1 MKTFRTIILLLL
13 LVSFP
18 LIVSA
23 QQSERVNGK
32 IMLSDKA
39 PVKNAL
45 LRLVNT
51 PYQAKTNNLGEYYFE
66 NVPAGDYTLQV
77 VLNDIELTREPIRIE
92 KDVYEIPVIYTAVE
106 NNVIEGITVYA
117 FSRNKFLDKDS
128 TSISKMP
135 LKNLENPQMYTS
147 INQQILKE
155 QLVYDVSDAL
165 KNVPGIV
172 KMQGSPG
179 RAGDGS
185 FYYNLRGFPTR
196 VSMVD
201 GVPATTNSEID
212 PADIERIDVIKGP
225 SGTLYGGAVTSFGG
239 LINVVTKKPKD
250 YFGGEVSYLLG
261 SYNLNRVTADVY
273 GPITDSR
280 KTLFRLNAAYQ
291 YQNGFRDSEF
301 RKSMFVAPTFSYQ
314 VNDRLKFNLGA
325 QIYTYEGTNTPIIFL
340 PRNRQFTS
348 RTPDELG
355 FDWKKSYSNNDMTLK
370 APSINVKAEV
380 NYKISDNWSSQT
392 LISRNYRKTEGLY
405 QYQFMRGNT
414 DNLLE
419 RNVQWQNSEGAS
431 TSIQQNF
438 NGEFK
443 IGNIKNKV
451 LVGLDYLNQSL
462 NNNNSPIV
470 VFDQI
475 DGKNL
480 TAPVQVQTPGSPPV
494 TITGTYGGI
503 SKDLALKKIQEFT
516 DAAIKLN
523 KSPMIR
529 NTAMSNVYGA
539 YVSDA
544 VYITDRLIT
553 LLSLRFD
560 HYESKGQL
568 NLNNNT
574 RTGDFNQNAW
584 SPKVGLLYQVFKDR
598 LSAYANYMNGFSY
611 TAPVTQPLP
620 DYSGV
625 LKPQMA
631 KQWEVGVKGNLW
643 RNKVNFTVGYYD
655 ILVDNMPQEI
665 VVNRDG
671 TDYRITTQDGEQK
684 SKGIE
689 IETIL
694 NPIQGL
700 NIMAGY
706 TYNDSKFV
714 RSAAATEG
722 RRPSTAGPANIF
734 NSWIS
739 YILPIN
745 GLQGLGVGFGVNRV
759 GQQITVDNAATGQ
772 FIFPAYTLVNAS
784 ISLEKEK
791 YRLGFKMNNL
801 GNAQY
806 FSGQGVVV
814 AQMPRNFVAE
824 VSLKF

>member
-1 MKTFRTIILLLL
+1 MKIFKTPILLLF
-13 LVSFP
+13 LVGLP
-18 LIVSA
+18 LFVSA

-32 IMLSDKA
+32 VMLSEKV

-51 PYQAKTNNLGEYYFE
+51 PYQAKTNSLGEYYFD
-66 NVPAGDYTLQV
+66 NVPPGEYTLQV
-77 VLNDIELTREPIRIE
+77 VLNDIELMREQIRIE
-92 KDVYEIPVIYTAVE
+92 KDVFEIPVIYPETE

-117 FSRNKFLDKDS
+117 VSRNKFLDKDS

-135 LKNLENPQMYTS
+135 LRNIENPQFYTS

-155 QLVYDVSDAL
+155 QLIYDVSDAL
-165 KNVPGIV
+165 KNAPGVV
-172 KMQGSPG
+172 KMQGSAG

-196 VSMVD
+196 VSMID
-201 GVPATTNSEID
+201 GVPATTNSDID

-225 SGTLYGGAVTSFGG
+225 SGTLYGGAVNSFGG

-250 YFGGEVSYLLG
+250 YFGGEASYLLG

-280 KTLFRLNAAYQ
+280 KTLFRVNAAYQ

-340 PRNRQFTS
+340 PRNRQFIA

-355 FDWKKSYSNNDMTLK
+355 FDWKRSYSNNDMTLK
-370 APSINVKAEV
+370 APSINVKAEI
-380 NYKISDNWSSQT
+380 NYKISDQWNSQT

-419 RNVQWQNSEGAS
+419 RNVQWQNGEGAS
-431 TSIQQNF
+431 TSVQQNF

-443 IGNIKNKV
+443 IGKIKNKV

-462 NNNNSPIV
+462 NNNLSPIV
-470 VFDQI
+470 VFDYI
-475 DGKNL
+475 DGKNP
-480 TAPVQVQTPGSPPV
+480 TAPIAPPV
-494 TITGTYGGI
+494 TGTYGNI
-503 SKDLALKKIQEFT
+503 SKDLALQKIQT
-516 DAAIKLN
+516 STAPL
-523 KSPMIR
+523 IR
-529 NTAMSNVYGA
+529 NTASSNIYGA
-539 YVSDA
+539 YVSNA
-544 VYITDRLIT
+544 VYITDRLVT

-568 NLNNNT
+568 DLNTNINT
-574 RTGDFNQNAW
+574 GTFNQNAW
-584 SPKVGLLYQVFKDR
+584 SPKFGLSYQIFKDR
-598 LSAYANYMNGFSY
+598 LSAYANYMNGFSNVV
-611 TAPVTQPLP
+611 PVAQPLA
-620 DYSGV
+620 DYSGDF
-625 LKPQMA
+625 KPQRSN
-631 KQWEVGVKGNLW
+631 QWEVGFKGNLW
-643 RNKVNFTVGYYD
+643 RNRVNFTVGYYD
-655 ILVDNMPQEI
+655 ILVDNMLRAD

-671 TDYRITTQDGEQK
+671 KNYNVTIQDGEQR

-706 TYNDSKFV
+706 SYNDSKFV
-714 RSAAATEG
+714 KAAANVDG
-722 RRPSTAGPANIF
+722 RRPSSSGPANVF
-734 NSWIS
+734 NSWVS
-739 YILPIN
+739 YILPIK
-745 GLQGLGVGFGVNRV
+745 GLSGLGLGFGVNRV
-759 GQQITVDNAATGQ
+759 GEQISVDNANTGQ
-772 FIFPAYTLVNAS
+772 FTFPAYTLVNAS
-784 ISLEKEK
+784 VSLEKER

-806 FSGQGVVV
+806 FAGQGVIV

-824 VSLKF
+824 VTLKF

>member
-1 MKTFRTIILLLL
+1 MKIFKTPILLLF
-13 LVSFP
+13 LVGLP
-18 LIVSA
+18 LFVSA

-32 IMLSDKA
+32 IMLSEKV

-51 PYQAKTNNLGEYYFE
+51 PYQAKTNSLGEYYFD
-66 NVPAGDYTLQV
+66 NVPPGEYTLQV
-77 VLNDIELTREPIRIE
+77 VLNDIELMREQIRIE
-92 KDVYEIPVIYTAVE
+92 KDVFEIPVIYPETE

-117 FSRNKFLDKDS
+117 FSRNKFLDRDS

-135 LKNLENPQMYTS
+135 LRNIENPQMYTS

-155 QLVYDVSDAL
+155 QLVYDMSDAL

-172 KMQGSPG
+172 KMQGSAG

-225 SGTLYGGAVTSFGG
+225 SGTLYGGAVNSFGG

-250 YFGGEVSYLLG
+250 YFGGEASYLLG

-273 GPITDSR
+273 GPITESR

-340 PRNRQFTS
+340 PRTRAFIAT
-348 RTPDELG
+348 TPDELG
-355 FDWKKSYSNNDMTLK
+355 YDWKKSYSNNDMSLK
-370 APSINVKAEV
+370 APSINVKAEI
-380 NYKISDNWSSQT
+380 NYKISDQWTSQT

-405 QYQFMRGNT
+405 QYQFMRGAT

-419 RNVQWQNSEGAS
+419 RNVQWQNGEGAS
-431 TSIQQNF
+431 TSVQQNF

-443 IGNIKNKV
+443 IGKIKNKV
-451 LVGLDYLNQSL
+451 LVGLDYLNQSM
-462 NNNNSPIV
+462 NNNLSPIV
-470 VFDQI
+470 VFDYI
-475 DGKNL
+475 DPRNP
-480 TAPVQVQTPGSPPV
+480 TAPIAPP
-494 TITGTYGGI
+494 ITGTYGNI
-503 SKDLALKKIQEFT
+503 TRDLALQKIQT
-516 DAAIKLN
+516 STAPLV
-523 KSPMIR
+523 R
-529 NTAMSNVYGA
+529 NTASSNIYGA
-539 YVSDA
+539 YISDA
-544 VYITDRLIT
+544 VYITDRLVT

-568 NLNNNT
+568 DLVKNSNT
-574 RTGDFNQNAW
+574 GPFNQNAL
-584 SPKVGLLYQVFKDR
+584 SPKFGLSYQIIKER
-598 LSAYANYMNGFSY
+598 LSAYANYMNGFSNL
-611 TAPVTQPLP
+611 APVAQPLA
-620 DYSGV
+620 DYSGDF
-625 LKPQMA
+625 KPQRSN
-631 KQWEVGVKGNLW
+631 QWEVGFKGNLW
-643 RNKVNFTVGYYD
+643 RNRVNFTVGYYD
-655 ILVDNMPQEI
+655 ILVNNMLRADI
-665 VVNRDG
+665 VNRGG
-671 TDYRITTQDGEQK
+671 TNYNVTIQDGEQR

-706 TYNDSKFV
+706 SYNDSKFV
-714 RSAAATEG
+714 KAAAAVDG
-722 RRPSTAGPANIF
+722 RRPSSSGPANVF

-739 YILPIN
+739 YILPI
-745 GLQGLGVGFGVNRV
+745 QGLSGLGLGFGVNRV
-759 GQQITVDNAATGQ
+759 GEQISVDTVTTGQ
-772 FIFPAYTLVNAS
+772 FIFPSYTLVNAS
-784 ISLEKEK
+784 VSLEKER

-806 FSGQGVVV
+806 FAGQGVIV

-824 VSLKF
+824 VTLKF

>member
-1 MKTFRTIILLLL
+1 MKIFKTPILLLF
-13 LVSFP
+13 LVGLP
-18 LIVSA
+18 LFVSA

-32 IMLSDKA
+32 IMLSEKV

-51 PYQAKTNNLGEYYFE
+51 PYQAKTNSLGEYYFD
-66 NVPAGDYTLQV
+66 NVPPGEYTLQV
-77 VLNDIELTREPIRIE
+77 VLNDIELMREQIRIE
-92 KDVYEIPVIYTAVE
+92 KDVFEIPVIYPEAE

-117 FSRNKFLDKDS
+117 FSRNKFLDRDS

-135 LKNLENPQMYTS
+135 LRNIENPQMYTS

-155 QLVYDVSDAL
+155 QLVYDMSDAL

-172 KMQGSPG
+172 KMQGSAG

-225 SGTLYGGAVTSFGG
+225 SGTLYGGAVNSFGG

-250 YFGGEVSYLLG
+250 YFGGEASYLLG

-273 GPITDSR
+273 GPITESR

-340 PRNRQFTS
+340 PRTRPFIAT
-348 RTPDELG
+348 TPDELG
-355 FDWKKSYSNNDMTLK
+355 YDWKRSYSNNDMSLK
-370 APSINVKAEV
+370 APSINVKAEI
-380 NYKISDNWSSQT
+380 NYKISDQWSSQT

-405 QYQFMRGNT
+405 QYQFMRGAT

-419 RNVQWQNSEGAS
+419 RNVQWQNGEGAS
-431 TSIQQNF
+431 TSVQQNF

-443 IGNIKNKV
+443 IGKIKNKV
-451 LVGLDYLNQSL
+451 LVGLDYLNQSV
-462 NNNNSPIV
+462 NNNLSPIV
-470 VFDQI
+470 VFDYI
-475 DGKNL
+475 DPRNP
-480 TAPVQVQTPGSPPV
+480 TAPIAPP
-494 TITGTYGGI
+494 ITGTYGNI
-503 SKDLALKKIQEFT
+503 TRDLALQKIQT
-516 DAAIKLN
+516 STAPLV
-523 KSPMIR
+523 R
-529 NTAMSNVYGA
+529 NTASSNIYGA
-539 YVSDA
+539 YISDA
-544 VYITDRLIT
+544 VYITDRLVT

-568 NLNNNT
+568 DLVKNSNS
-574 RTGDFNQNAW
+574 GPFKQNAL
-584 SPKVGLLYQVFKDR
+584 SPKFGLSYQIIKER
-598 LSAYANYMNGFSY
+598 LSAYANYMNGFSNL
-611 TAPVTQPLP
+611 APVAQPLA
-620 DYSGV
+620 DYSGDF
-625 LKPQMA
+625 KPQRSN
-631 KQWEVGVKGNLW
+631 QWEVGFKGNLW
-643 RNKVNFTVGYYD
+643 RNRVNFTVGYYD
-655 ILVDNMPQEI
+655 ILVNNMLRADI
-665 VVNRDG
+665 VNRGG
-671 TDYRITTQDGEQK
+671 TNYNVTIQDGEQR

-706 TYNDSKFV
+706 SYNDSKFV
-714 RSAAATEG
+714 KAAANVDG
-722 RRPSTAGPANIF
+722 RRPSSSGPANVF
-734 NSWIS
+734 NSWVS
-739 YILPIN
+739 YILPI
-745 GLQGLGVGFGVNRV
+745 QGLSGLGLGFGVNRV
-759 GQQITVDNAATGQ
+759 GEQISVDNSATGQ

-784 ISLEKEK
+784 VSLEKER

-806 FSGQGVVV
+806 FAGQGVIV

-824 VSLKF
+824 VTLKF

>member
-1 MKTFRTIILLLL
+1 MKIFKTPILLLF
-13 LVSFP
+13 LVGLP
-18 LIVSA
+18 LFVSA

-32 IMLSDKA
+32 IMLSEKV

-51 PYQAKTNNLGEYYFE
+51 PYQAKTNSLGEYYFD
-66 NVPAGDYTLQV
+66 NVPPGEYTLQV
-77 VLNDIELTREPIRIE
+77 VLNDIELMREQIRIE
-92 KDVYEIPVIYTAVE
+92 KDVFEIPVIYPETE

-117 FSRNKFLDKDS
+117 FSRNKFLDRDS

-135 LKNLENPQMYTS
+135 LKNIENPQMYTS

-155 QLVYDVSDAL
+155 QLVYDMSDAL

-172 KMQGSPG
+172 KMQGSAG

-212 PADIERIDVIKGP
+212 PADVERIDVIKGP
-225 SGTLYGGAVTSFGG
+225 SGTLYGGAVNSFGG

-250 YFGGEVSYLLG
+250 YFGGEASYLLG

-340 PRNRQFTS
+340 PRTRPFIAT
-348 RTPDELG
+348 TPDELG
-355 FDWKKSYSNNDMTLK
+355 YNWKRSYSNNDMTLK
-370 APSINVKAEV
+370 APSINVKAEI
-380 NYKISDNWSSQT
+380 NYKISDQWSSQT

-405 QYQFMRGNT
+405 QYQFMRGKT

-419 RNVQWQNSEGAS
+419 RNVQWQNGEGAS

-443 IGNIKNKV
+443 IGKIRNKV

-462 NNNNSPIV
+462 NNNLSPIV
-470 VFDQI
+470 VYDYI
-475 DGKNL
+475 DPTNP
-480 TAPVQVQTPGSPPV
+480 TAPVELP
-494 TITGTYGGI
+494 ITGTYGNI
-503 SKDLALKKIQEFT
+503 TKDLALQKIQT
-516 DAAIKLN
+516 STAPLV
-523 KSPMIR
+523 R
-529 NTAMSNVYGA
+529 NTASSNIYGA
-539 YVSDA
+539 YISDA
-544 VYITDRLIT
+544 VYITDRLVA

-568 NLNNNT
+568 DLIKNT
-574 RTGDFNQNAW
+574 NTGTFNQNAL
-584 SPKVGLLYQVFKDR
+584 SPKLGLSYQIFKDR
-598 LSAYANYMNGFSY
+598 LSAYANYMNGFSNV
-611 TAPVTQPLP
+611 APVAQPLA
-620 DYSGV
+620 DFSGDF
-625 LKPQMA
+625 KPQRSN
-631 KQWEVGVKGNLW
+631 QWEVGFKGNLW
-643 RNKVNFTVGYYD
+643 RNRVNFTVGYYD
-655 ILVDNMPQEI
+655 ILVDNMLRADI
-665 VVNRDG
+665 VTRGG
-671 TDYRITTQDGEQK
+671 TGYNVTIQDGEQR
-684 SKGIE
+684 SKGFE

-706 TYNDSKFV
+706 SYNDSKFV
-714 RSAAATEG
+714 KAAANVDS
-722 RRPSTAGPANIF
+722 RRPSSSGPANVF
-734 NSWIS
+734 NSWVS
-739 YILPIN
+739 YILPIQ
-745 GLQGLGVGFGVNRV
+745 GLSGLGVGFGVNRV
-759 GQQITVDNAATGQ
+759 GEQISVDNVTTGQ

-784 ISLEKEK
+784 VSLEKER

-806 FSGQGVVV
+806 FAGQGVIV

-824 VSLKF
+824 VTLKF

>member
-1 MKTFRTIILLLL
+1 MKIFKTPILLLF
-13 LVSFP
+13 LVGLP
-18 LIVSA
+18 LFVSA

-32 IMLSDKA
+32 IMLSEKV

-51 PYQAKTNNLGEYYFE
+51 PYQAKTNSLGEYYFD
-66 NVPAGDYTLQV
+66 NVPPGEYTLQV
-77 VLNDIELTREPIRIE
+77 VLNDIELMREQIRIE
-92 KDVYEIPVIYTAVE
+92 KDVFEIPVIYPETE

-117 FSRNKFLDKDS
+117 FSRNKFLDRDS

-135 LKNLENPQMYTS
+135 LKNIENPQMYTS

-155 QLVYDVSDAL
+155 QLVYDMSDAL

-172 KMQGSPG
+172 KMQGSAG

-212 PADIERIDVIKGP
+212 PADVERIDVIKGP
-225 SGTLYGGAVTSFGG
+225 SGTLYGGAVNSFGG

-250 YFGGEVSYLLG
+250 YFGGEASYLLG

-340 PRNRQFTS
+340 PRTRPFIAT
-348 RTPDELG
+348 TPDELG
-355 FDWKKSYSNNDMTLK
+355 YNWKRSYSNNDMTLK
-370 APSINVKAEV
+370 APSINVKAEI
-380 NYKISDNWSSQT
+380 NYKISDQWSSKT

-405 QYQFMRGNT
+405 QYQFMRGKT

-419 RNVQWQNSEGAS
+419 RNVQWQNGEGAS

-443 IGNIKNKV
+443 IGKIRNKV

-462 NNNNSPIV
+462 NNNLSPIIV
-470 VFDQI
+470 YDYI
-475 DGKNL
+475 DPTNP
-480 TAPVQVQTPGSPPV
+480 TAPVELP
-494 TITGTYGGI
+494 ITGTYGNI
-503 SKDLALKKIQEFT
+503 TKDLALQKIQT
-516 DAAIKLN
+516 STAPLV
-523 KSPMIR
+523 R
-529 NTAMSNVYGA
+529 NTASSNIYGA
-539 YVSDA
+539 YISDA
-544 VYITDRLIT
+544 VYITDRLVA

-568 NLNNNT
+568 DLVKNT
-574 RTGDFNQNAW
+574 NTGTFNQNAL
-584 SPKVGLLYQVFKDR
+584 SPKLGLSYQIFKDR
-598 LSAYANYMNGFSY
+598 LSAYANYMNGFSNV
-611 TAPVTQPLP
+611 APVAQPLA
-620 DYSGV
+620 DFSGDF
-625 LKPQMA
+625 KPQRSN
-631 KQWEVGVKGNLW
+631 QWEVGFKGNLW
-643 RNKVNFTVGYYD
+643 RNRVNFTVGYYD
-655 ILVDNMPQEI
+655 ILVDNMLRAD
-665 VVNRDG
+665 VVTRGG
-671 TDYRITTQDGEQK
+671 TSYNVTIQDGEQR

-706 TYNDSKFV
+706 SYNDSKFV
-714 RSAAATEG
+714 KAAANVDG
-722 RRPSTAGPANIF
+722 RRPSSSGPANVF
-734 NSWIS
+734 NSWVS
-739 YILPIN
+739 YILPIQ
-745 GLQGLGVGFGVNRV
+745 GLSGLGVGFGVNRV
-759 GQQITVDNAATGQ
+759 GEQISVDNVTTGQ

-784 ISLEKEK
+784 VSLEKER

-806 FSGQGVVV
+806 FAGQGVIV

-824 VSLKF
+824 VTLKF

>member
-1 MKTFRTIILLLL
+1 MKTSRTLILLLFL
-13 LVSFP
+13 ISFP
-18 LIVSA
+18 MIVSA

-51 PYQAKTNNLGEYYFE
+51 PYQAKTNNSGEYYFE
-66 NVPAGDYTLQV
+66 NVPPGEYTLQV
-77 VLNDIELTREPIRIE
+77 VLNDIELTRETIRIE
-92 KDVYEIPVIYTAVE
+92 KDVYEIPVIYAAVE

-117 FSRNKFLDKDS
+117 VSRNKFLDKDS
-128 TSISKMP
+128 TSVAKMP

-155 QLVYDVSDAL
+155 QLVYDVSEAL
-165 KNVPGIV
+165 KNVAGV
-172 KMQGSPG
+172 AKMQGSPG

-196 VSMVD
+196 ISMVD

-225 SGTLYGGAVTSFGG
+225 SGTLYGGAVNSFGG

-250 YFGGEVSYLLG
+250 YFGGEASYLLG

-340 PRNRQFTS
+340 PRNRAFTS

-355 FDWKKSYSNNDMTLK
+355 YDWKKSYSNNDMSLK
-370 APSINVKAEV
+370 APSINVKAEI

-405 QYQFMRGNT
+405 QYQFMRGDT
-414 DNLLE
+414 DNILE
-419 RNVQWQNSEGAS
+419 RNVQWQNGEGAS
-431 TSIQQNF
+431 TSFQQNF

-443 IGNIKNKV
+443 IGEIKNKL

-462 NNNNSPIV
+462 NNNLSPIV
-470 VFDQI
+470 VFDRI

-480 TAPVQVQTPGSPPV
+480 NAPVGGPV
-494 TITGTYGGI
+494 TGTYGNI
-503 SKDLALKKIQEFT
+503 SRDLALQKIQT
-516 DAAIKLN
+516 STAPLV
-523 KSPMIR
+523 R
-529 NTAMSNVYGA
+529 NTASSNIYGA

-544 VYITDRLIT
+544 VYITDRLVA

-560 HYESKGQL
+560 HYESNGQL
-568 NLNNNT
+568 DLNKNINS
-574 RTGDFNQNAW
+574 GAFNQNAL
-584 SPKVGLLYQVFKDR
+584 SPKFGLSYQILKNH
-598 LSAYANYMNGFSY
+598 LSAYGNYMNGFSN
-611 TAPVTQPLP
+611 TAPVAQPLA
-620 DYSGV
+620 DYSGDF
-625 LKPQMA
+625 KPQRSN
-631 KQWEVGVKGNLW
+631 QWEVGFKGNLW

-655 ILVDNMPQEI
+655 ILVNNMLRAD
-665 VVNRDG
+665 VVSLNG
-671 TDYRITTQDGEQK
+671 QNYNITVQDGEQR
-684 SKGIE
+684 SKGLE

-706 TYNDSKFV
+706 SYNDSKFV
-714 RSAAATEG
+714 KAAASVDG
-722 RRPSTAGPANIF
+722 RRPSSSGPANVF

-739 YILPIN
+739 YILPID

-759 GQQITVDNAATGQ
+759 GEQITVDNATTGQ
-772 FIFPAYTLVNAS
+772 FIFPAYTLINAS
-784 ISLEKEK
+784 VSLEKER

-824 VSLKF
+824 VTLKF